1 MDSIVIVG
9 ILALLV
15 LIVSLYD
22 FFSSRSWQQVT
33 SAARNEVVFDDRNK
47 EYGAYEI
54 RNNYD
59 KTIIFTIL
67 GIIVAIG
74 VSYGAYMFVK
84 SLPEEVEEIAYD
96 DFQAEFEMP
105 DEEEEEIIEEPED
118 EIPPVELETQL
129 DFREFVVTDEE
140 VETVINTQEDVVDT
154 RAGNQNVINDN
165 ETFTEPVVTQPVVS
179 APPKE
184 EIVTYVEEDAEF
196 PGGYAEMMRFF
207 QKNMKYPEIAVQ
219 AGIEGKASLR
229 FVVDKDGSISRVTV
243 VKGVPNC
250 PECDKEAVR
259 VVKAMPK
266 WKPGKVG
273 GKAVTSYYS
282 MPVAFKLQ

>member
-9 ILALLV
+9 VLALLV

-84 SLPEEVEEIAYD
+84 SLPEEVEEVSFN

-105 DEEEEEIIEEPED
+105 DEEEEIIEEPED
-118 EIPPVELETQL
+118 PIPPVELETQL

-140 VETVINTQEDVVDT
+140 VDTQIVSQEQVEDT
-154 RAGNQNVINDN
+154 RAGSQTVDN
-165 ETFTEPVVTQPVVS
+165 GNEGFTEPVIAQPAVV